1 MTPDIHRER
10 EVAIYRAA
18 LGLIEQGVNPS
29 AMKVQQIACAAG
41 IGKGTVYEYFSSKDE
56 ILLGVATYCF
66 DCEIERIDAAF
77 SCCATLSELQQAV
90 LDYLQDLVANRMGI
104 YHVIAGGL
112 GIPRSEP
119 PAGVRE
125 RVTRLRA
132 VTAKTVE
139 RLQKTGALDPAES
152 PDYFGLALLS
162 AALGGFLCL
171 SVGRCTGQDLTPVP
185 GYIQTMI
192 HRLLDPMGKG
202 DAAAAEKQ

>member
-1 MTPDIHRER
+1 M
-10 EVAIYRAA
+10 
-18 LGLIEQGVNPS
+18 
-29 AMKVQQIACAAG
+29 
-41 IGKGTVYEYFSSKDE
+41 
-56 ILLGVATYCF
+56 
-66 DCEIERIDAAF
+66 
-77 SCCATLSELQQAV
+77 
-90 LDYLQDLVANRMGI
+90 
-104 YHVIAGGL
+104 
-112 GIPRSEP
+112 
-119 PAGVRE
+119 RE

>member
-1 MTPDIHRER
+1 MTPDLRRER

-90 LDYLQDLVANRMGI
+90 LD
-104 YHVIAGGL
+104 
-112 GIPRSEP
+112 
-119 PAGVRE
+119 
-125 RVTRLRA
+125 
-132 VTAKTVE
+132 
-139 RLQKTGALDPAES
+139 
-152 PDYFGLALLS
+152 
-162 AALGGFLCL
+162 
-171 SVGRCTGQDLTPVP
+171 
-185 GYIQTMI
+185 
-192 HRLLDPMGKG
+192 
-202 DAAAAEKQ
+202 

>member
-1 MTPDIHRER
+1 M
-10 EVAIYRAA
+10 
-18 LGLIEQGVNPS
+18 
-29 AMKVQQIACAAG
+29 
-41 IGKGTVYEYFSSKDE
+41 
-56 ILLGVATYCF
+56 
-66 DCEIERIDAAF
+66 
-77 SCCATLSELQQAV
+77 

-125 RVTRLRA
+125 RVARLRA